1 MLFFDLNEN
10 KYECGCSSQHRLVYN
25 KDFYNDNQWIANQI
39 ILILRTPSIDTKN
52 RDIYERI
59 PSNHMKYKT
68 CVLLRNSA
76 TKEFN

>member
-25 KDFYNDNQWIANQI
+25 KDFYNDNQWI
-39 ILILRTPSIDTKN
+39 LRTPSIVTKN
-52 RDIYERI
+52 PDIYERI
-59 PSNHMKYKT
+59 TSNHIKYKT
-68 CVLLRNSA
+68 CVLLCNSA